1 MDGAKIWQDFYFLT
15 PGLPT
20 SGQNNPTAG
29 SKQPNRWVG
38 PFLTQFQVDLQYVSD
53 IILHFNPRYERG
65 GYVVHNTFQNVGWG
79 SEEWKYENPFPRD
92 HPFAL
97 QILVTGSHITTNG
110 KPFSEYKH
118 RLPSSH
124 VNSICVGG
132 QVEVNLIAFQYLGV
146 MFSAEFMGGINIWQ
160 DFYFLTPGL
169 STSVYIESYLI
180 THNQTVPYK
189 SIIHGGLKP
198 GKAIIIPGIISQSA
212 DSISDE
218 QLLLTNTITSSTY

>member
-38 PFLTQFQVDLQYVSD
+38 PFLTQHWVIFNPAFFRLFTVFSGGAKKKMNIVSFAPLSSVFSRFQVDLQYVSD

-97 QILVTGSHITTNG
+97 YAFLSVNMISFLETNYKQDKNDLFTNLETFQFTRTTSLLN
-110 KPFSEYKH
+110 
-118 RLPSSH
+118 
-124 VNSICVGG
+124 
-132 QVEVNLIAFQYLGV
+132 
-146 MFSAEFMGGINIWQ
+146 
-160 DFYFLTPGL
+160 D
-169 STSVYIESYLI
+169 
-180 THNQTVPYK
+180 
-189 SIIHGGLKP
+189 LK
-198 GKAIIIPGIISQSA
+198 
-212 DSISDE
+212 
-218 QLLLTNTITSSTY
+218 Y